1 MEVLEGVLGVDQVAR
16 RLVSD
21 ADDTP
26 GLPGAQ
32 GGSPAV
38 VHSSV
43 TVTFTLMVAVRLVVG
58 SRGSDLHLRLVVAQG
73 LVVQRCPAG
82 LELPVALGST
92 SK

>member
-1 MEVLEGVLGVDQVAR
+1 MEVPEGVLGADQDTL

-32 GGSPAV
+32 GGSPAL

-43 TVTFTLMVAVRLVVG
+43 TVMVTVIVVVSLSGAVAVT
-58 SRGSDLHLRLVVAQG
+58 
-73 LVVQRCPAG
+73 C
-82 LELPVALGST
+82 T
-92 SK
+92 SAWWSARVS